1 LALAV
6 PLSRFTPRVGG
17 GSAFYVRL
25 HDASHNMTT
34 NPQIQRT
41 CPECKSTDIAAG
53 IGFSM
58 STNNGRVGLSCKPL
72 GVFPETA
79 SLFAD
84 VCRQCGTV
92 VRFFVRDVDKAWV
105 DNTK

>member
-1 LALAV
+1 MALSV
-6 PLSRFTPRVGG
+6 PLSRFTSQAGG
-17 GSAFYVRL
+17 GSAFFVRL

-34 NPQIQRT
+34 HPQIQRT

-58 STNNGRVGLSCKPL
+58 TTDTSRVGLNCKAL
-72 GVFPETA
+72 GVFVGTA
-79 SLFAD
+79 PLFAD

-92 VRFFVRDVDKAWV
+92 ARFFVRDVEKAWV
-105 DNTK
+105 DNSK